1 MSLNHIGPLNAELDA
16 NFKSLKINNTLV
28 SLPVKD
34 NYYYTGSFDVQSVRY
49 LQPFSGNGTSGG
61 GVLNQISTMRG
72 IKITNI
78 LARKQNSSP
87 DTDFTLSIADLNLN
101 NPIDLYTISVNSGQF
116 YKLENALNLTINSD
130 RTLFVRTQSTG
141 TGNPQDCQV
150 TILYEQV

>member
-1 MSLNHIGPLNAELDA
+1 MSINHIGPLNAELDA

-34 NYYYTGSFDVQSVRY
+34 NYYYTGTFDVQSVRY
-49 LQPFSGNGTSGG
+49 LQPWSGIGTSGG
-61 GVLNQISTMRG
+61 GVLNQLAPLRN

-116 YKLENALNLTINSD
+116 YKNETVNLTINSD

-141 TGNPQDCQV
+141 SGNPQDCQV